1 MAISNVSNS
10 AYNAFIYQWR
20 NQGLQNTGTTTSGGT
35 SLNNYSYNGKS
46 TVSSMV
52 ELARYAMDAMGV
64 DKNSRVTFS
73 QIQQYKSQLEE
84 EFSAS
89 IKKGLAGLGVA
100 KDAAFSVTVGE
111 DGKVQVDSGHADK
124 AKIQA
129 WFDANPEYGKN
140 IRKDL
145 EEKGVDKST
154 PVKFNVSA
162 SGVLS
167 VVSTEQNKIQD
178 YFNKN
183 AAFSDDLLKGLKEME
198 VDVSKPFTL
207 AVDEF
212 GLLSVKGDHP
222 DKDKIEQYIKEHPEV
237 AADYKAIADKLG
249 LEEGAKAELT
259 VGADGKITAKLL
271 DQSEGNKAI
280 SDYLNS
286 KNYGSVFKKGLEST
300 GVDPDVDFR
309 LTVDSNGKIKVAGE
323 GKDIEKIQ
331 KFFDDN
337 PELSKKYLQ
346 VQALADL
353 DSARK
358 AMNVNPNEM
367 RKRIELESMAIWWGD
382 SGNATSG
389 IGAFSGGNLSLLSG
403 LNTTV

>member
-1 MAISNVSNS
+1 MAVSGISQNVYNS
-10 AYNAFIYQWR
+10 YVYQWR
-20 NQGLQNTGTTTSGGT
+20 NQNLQNTGSTTSGGT

-73 QIQQYKSQLEE
+73 QIQQYKSKLEE
-84 EFSAS
+84 EFSAG
-89 IKKGLAGLGVA
+89 IKKGLEGLGVA
-100 KDAAFSVTVGE
+100 KDAAFTVTVAE
-111 DGKVQVDSGHADK
+111 DGKVLVDSSHADK
-124 AKIQA
+124 GKIQA
-129 WFDANPEYGKN
+129 WFDANPDYGKN

-145 EEKGVDKST
+145 EAKGIDKET
-154 PVKFNVSA
+154 PVKFNVS
-162 SGVLS
+162 GGGTLS
-167 VVSTEQNKIQD
+167 VVSTQQNKLQE

-183 AAFSDDLLKGLKEME
+183 AAFGEDFQKGLKELE
-198 VDVSKPFTL
+198 VDVTKPITL

-222 DKDKIEQYIKEHPEV
+222 DKEKIEQYLKDNPDV
-237 AADYKAIADKLG
+237 AANYKAIAEKQGVAD
-249 LEEGAKAELT
+249 GAKAELT
-259 VGADGKITAKLL
+259 IATDGKVTANLL
-271 DQSEGNKAI
+271 DQTEDNKAI

-300 GVDPDVDFR
+300 GVDPNANFR
-309 LTVDSNGKIKVAGE
+309 LTVDNNGKIKVAGE
-323 GKDIEKIQ
+323 HPDIAKIQ

-358 AMNVNPNEM
+358 AMSINPNELK
-367 RKRIELESMAIWWGD
+367 KRIELESMAVWWGD
-382 SGNATSG
+382 SGNSSSG
-389 IGAFSGGNLSLLSG
+389 IGAFSGGNLSILSG
-403 LNTTV
+403 LNTKA